1 MKKFLTF
8 FTMMFALL
16 GFSIPASAAD
26 YTVYVDVSA
35 KGWSDCY
42 IKTQWK
48 NSSNQEGWNL
58 PSGLTKDQLSNG
70 VYKFSFSYD
79 NLNAVI
85 FSNNNNIS
93 KDEDVVCDGTSNV
106 GWFMPSKS
114 DNWRFRTGSLIT
126 LSAGTSNSAT
136 VSDNYTPPTVQ
147 TPPYIFI
154 DGAPHAFTEEGTNW
168 VYTVDA
174 GSAAKTFRL
183 QTTDSD
189 TSLDNTKT
197 MAAYTVIYGGT
208 TALTSSII
216 SNETIYRY
224 GDSNYAGNYTARSG
238 YTYKLSIGKTG
249 YANAKAE
256 EGNNSL
262 TWTVTPT
269 EAKPATPVLPASAT
283 NNVIFIPA
291 VSGDAAIYY
300 TETATGDPSRD
311 TWEPYDPDNGIDLEK
326 GYTTI
331 RAAAYKDGL
340 GWSDVA
346 AAKTYKYDLPEVKIE
361 IDVHTGKATLTPL
374 VALNTLPASANA
386 VILYSCG
393 PDAPNKVYTP
403 GTPVDMLNECTVDGA
418 TRYPIKALVRA
429 WGDGDGSVA
438 VANQSVDS
446 DVRNAQW
453 IGPAAVR
460 RICLWSYGPTGNPIR
475 VGEFTKQ
482 DEETYILS
490 YSPISGTNTGD
501 ATQHYYIRVVMNHD
515 EPNNVASDAGGTFY
529 SLGNANEVVNV
540 ASGTEYT
547 SFNLFAP
554 SKSDTRGMFFDGADR
569 DAVKLTLKGDLDTF
583 DHIIDGVKVPCKR
596 FIPNSIVPEWNPE
609 ASIKSVQFKDA
620 AGNVLCTLTQNL
632 GTGEDNYWTGVTTR
646 DLKAAQNNQPA
657 DAKYYF
663 VAETKDG
670 YKYYSLGTDSNYW
683 LDYGRYDSN
692 TTPSPST
699 SASQGNYFCVR
710 DASGLAEVAISF
722 AGSTASKISIS
733 PYTDTKQMDIS
744 GDPKAPAIIGY
755 GSEVGSWDENSAR
768 EFNKSETLGG
778 WVYTFTATQSTA
790 EYLIYGSKG
799 NLYAPIGL
807 QLGSPNTTVWRQVPS
822 DLDANGKSRYAAKLP
837 GLQVGARYRLHL
849 EDAGSDVRISIEPL
863 PETIRK
869 IKKVE
874 LINRTSGNTVGEF
887 TYDADKNTWNLY
899 PLSWNGNP
907 SNGNV
912 YSDSFYVKATMGYD
926 GGSEESDVIR
936 YIGWSATVD
945 DYQCASI
952 SQYSNKPVT
961 YANVAFNKNFKVR
974 VNGDYY
980 VQVAF
985 DENALSAVW
994 MGVSTTELTPSV
1006 IPTINRVA
1014 WSLSD
1019 DKILAPGDTKYFYMS
1034 AIQNDN
1040 RLSPEWELLKEGGKY
1055 VLDNFVVV
1063 PAAQFVIRA
1072 VHKSDDGKLTVTDW
1086 GYKDAK
1092 GSSAT
1097 PYHIYATK
1105 QDFNLDNIEGGV
1117 PADAKIPA
1125 KFTMSAGCERGFFW
1139 NVGASMV
1146 RLEFDPSAD
1155 TDNLTAT
1162 IDFSYPSTLQQ
1173 APKHG
1178 FPWVGLTSSN
1188 IQALSGSNQKYQFT
1202 ANLGHNGIS
1211 EEDLANIGVDSKDEL
1226 QSAFTNA
1233 FIQWSEDGKP
1243 YIYDRHVS
1251 DTDANGKRIYYFD
1264 GTPGSDNR
1272 ATTEKPD
1279 VEHVMNSTIL
1289 PPRTAPQFKMITT
1302 KGVTTPDAD
1311 ALTFKYVGTET
1322 RTFTHN
1328 GNTTRAT
1335 KFAVY
1340 EIENIELQGMFKVF
1354 TGYGARTYGE
1364 TTNGLSWFPN
1374 WGVGTQ
1380 SGGNAYANMP
1390 ITSTVSLPMN
1400 GGGQIIKT
1408 DNGKEISTKEWTHC
1422 NYGNSKDFV
1431 DDNKAGQYFR
1441 LDNAQYVSKLRF
1453 YLALECDTDDRNS
1466 NTFHNPE
1473 GTEAHYYNDGRNYSW
1488 LDVKFEAERPVI
1500 QLNKQGSNTG
1510 VARYWLNA
1518 PKAADKPNVM
1528 FYRTKLIQID
1538 PETFKYDETSG
1549 DILAGQIG
1557 KPVISPDYPCEEPY
1571 KNYIEEKTTSIANL
1585 PEGTYVAFIYDIDYQ
1600 AKEGLTIDPTHKW
1613 NISHPITIFS
1623 VKQGEIRGAQR
1634 VGEKNG
1640 AKVYHPAVRVT
1651 PDIQKV
1657 IKGLP
1662 SGITLDKVSAT
1673 VTVGNLRADSQIL
1686 TTDDKPIEKK
1696 DAQDPAAT
1704 DIYYVVT
1711 QEYKSPEANGGV
1723 EQEGKAV
1730 VYYPNGYLTADR
1742 AALQEFVVFKS
1753 RLNALTHLTLEV
1765 AVEGAD
1771 NPEPVPAEAMT
1782 YMPAGKLYGSLV
1794 AQKKEDGDVKFNSL
1808 AVTTQDDLPADEIR
1822 DGYAR
1827 IRYADRYADD
1837 APCYIGSM
1845 DGTGVFA
1852 QVYYVSKDATGA
1864 EVDIPL
1870 FDEDALLDMKAN
1882 PDDNLIYT
1890 AKRLKIGG
1898 IPYVTEND
1906 ATDDLATDINGDAL
1920 MLRHD
1925 QNAKFKVVLTYK
1937 NEGIDMPVVT
1947 TRTLDTELTYGEE
1960 NLTSPRQGLH
1970 DVLTQADADARLTDE
1985 TVAKDVT
1992 AVSERYVENYGGLF
2006 TNIEDA
2012 HVALHAVE
2020 KNNALVGDR
2029 SLRKWY
2035 MDHGDKWIGTE
2046 DLNPFNP
2053 GNHLAIG
2060 NAKNGTTDTYA
2071 APEEVHPLLRG
2082 TKVESTDGFR
2092 NDSELNNAWWNHNA
2106 LVAPEFHEADQI
2118 NGTLTIE
2125 GGKVTGFTPGSAHP
2139 KNHRAYWAGVKP
2151 GNSDKYQVWD
2161 GGYVIQAPEGFD
2173 VDIRDPQHG
2182 YYGMS
2187 NHFSTKRSGF
2197 YLGEMPLDANDVTA
2211 VLGRGNGMGSGSF
2224 TEDQRSQFYEDA
2236 AAVHA
2241 KAMEFHK
2248 YSEAINAAVNA
2259 GNSSVTV
2266 GNNTY
2271 PINWNKEYIW
2281 DYDPIYD
2288 VREKAAFEPQTAGGL
2303 SPAEELF
2310 ETADRHMFFKVRH
2323 INHESWFVPGASVA
2337 EGTLKTQPL
2346 WAAFEND
2353 AKFQA
2358 AATPTAKDNYV
2369 MSQLRVNPEDYC
2381 PLAYDVRYT
2390 YPFLTSDKFVTAENY
2405 DNSKNGARRKARS
2418 TEPGAIKTAL
2428 DGVGEGDVDDIVARD
2443 KGRVSF
2449 FGYVSP
2455 EDVVPTA
2462 ISDVNDDIRGKGF
2475 SIVYNRAAGT
2485 VTVKAEG
2492 KTLENAAVYDAS
2504 GASLVTGTSADRID
2518 DSTIV
2523 LDVRNIA
2530 RGAYV
2535 VSTNL
2540 GGAKFMK

>member
-8 FTMMFALL
+8 FAMMFALL
-16 GFSIPASAAD
+16 GFSIPASA
-26 YTVYVDVSA
+26 YNQTVYVDTEWNSWTDPIYVKAKHSTGGWGKPSQACSHVEGTIYKIEFQYDDLDNLTQVMFSTNDNTGDVDTAGSA
-35 KGWSDCY
+35 NRNCGPFTKGGSDANRTY
-42 IKTQWK
+42 TNGKLYKRWYNK
-48 NSSNQEGWNL
+48 DSSNDGATI
-58 PSGLTKDQLSNG
+58 SDYAASSN
-70 VYKFSFSYD
+70 
-79 NLNAVI
+79 
-85 FSNNNNIS
+85 
-93 KDEDVVCDGTSNV
+93 
-106 GWFMPSKS
+106 
-114 DNWRFRTGSLIT
+114 
-126 LSAGTSNSAT
+126 
-136 VSDNYTPPTVQ
+136 
-147 TPPYIFI
+147 PPYIYI
-154 DGAPHAFTEEGTNW
+154 DGASHAFTAEGTSW

-174 GSAAKTFRL
+174 SSGSKEFRL
-183 QTTDSD
+183 QNKDD
-189 TSLDNTKT
+189 D
-197 MAAYTVIYGGT
+197 
-208 TALTSSII
+208 TALGTNVVNTALVPSGLGHEATSNI
-216 SNETIYRY
+216 SSTTSCTLVEY
-224 GDSNYAGNYTARSG
+224 GNFSGRLVVDKNYI
-238 YTYKLSIGKTG
+238 YKLSINSGLSSMTITKT
-249 YANAKAE
+249 A
-256 EGNNSL
+256 S
-262 TWTVTPT
+262 
-269 EAKPATPVLPASAT
+269 KPATPVLPASAT
-283 NNVIFIPA
+283 NNKIVIPA
-291 VSGDAAIYY
+291 VSGATVYY
-300 TETATGDPSRD
+300 TETATGDPSVD
-311 TWEPYDPDNGIDLEK
+311 SWTEYPAGGIALEK

-331 RAAAYKDGL
+331 RAAAYKEGL

-346 AAKTYKYDLPEVKIE
+346 AAKTYKYDLPEVE
-361 IDVHTGKATLTPL
+361 ISIDLHTGKATLTPL

-403 GTPVDMLNECTVDGA
+403 GTPVDMKTECTVEGA

-446 DVRNAQW
+446 DVRNDQW
-453 IGPAAVR
+453 VGPAAVR
-460 RICLWSYGPTGNPIR
+460 RICLWSYTSGKSPVR

-482 DEETYILS
+482 DDKTYVLS
-490 YSPISGTNTGD
+490 YSPISGTDSSD
-501 ATQHYYIRVVMNHD
+501 ASQHYFIRVVMNHD

-529 SLGNANEVVNV
+529 SLGNANEVVSV
-540 ASGTEYT
+540 VSGTEYN
-547 SFNLFAP
+547 SFNRFTP
-554 SKSDTRGMFFDGADR
+554 SASDTRGMFFDGADR
-569 DAVKLTLKGDLDTF
+569 DAVKLTLKGDLDNYILEGSTTECF
-583 DHIIDGVKVPCKR
+583 R
-596 FIPNSIVPEWNPE
+596 FVPNSIVPEWNPD
-609 ASIKSVQFKDA
+609 ANIKSVELRDA
-620 AGNVLCTLTQNL
+620 NNKLLCTLTQAL
-632 GTGEDNYWTGVTTR
+632 GTGEENYWTGVTIEALKKATNEDKDTR
-646 DLKAAQNNQPA
+646 FC
-657 DAKYYF
+657 F
-663 VAETKDG
+663 VADTKDG
-670 YKYYSLGTDSNYW
+670 KKYYSIGEQYNYW
-683 LDYGRYDSN
+683 VNYGRYDS
-692 TTPSPST
+692 TTSHKPST
-699 SASQGNYFCVR
+699 SSASDHYFSVNETS
-710 DASGLAEVAISF
+710 AIAEVAIAF
-722 AGSTASKISIS
+722 DGTTASKISIS
-733 PYTDTKQMDIS
+733 PYTNTKQMDIS
-744 GDPKAPAIIGY
+744 GDPNAPAITGY
-755 GSEVGSWDENSAR
+755 GSEVGSWDSTR
-768 EFNKSETLGG
+768 EFNHSETLGG
-778 WVYTFTATQSTA
+778 WVYTFTATQSTP

-807 QLGSPNTTVWRQVPS
+807 QIGSPRTTVWRQVPS
-822 DLDANGKSRYAAKLP
+822 GLDANGKKGYAAKLS
-837 GLQVGARYRLHL
+837 GLQVGARYRLIL
-849 EDAGSDVRISIEPL
+849 KEVGNDVQISIEAL
-863 PETIRK
+863 PESVRK

-874 LINRTSGNTVGEF
+874 LVNRTSGNTVVGEF
-887 TYDADKNTWNLY
+887 TQNTENGTWDFY
-899 PLSWNGNP
+899 PLSWTGNP
-907 SNGNV
+907 SNSSV
-912 YSDSFYVKATMGYD
+912 YSDAYYVKVTLGYEGEGD
-926 GGSEESDVIR
+926 ASDYVR
-936 YIGWSATVD
+936 YVGWSASVN
-945 DYQCASI
+945 DYQLESI
-952 SQYSNKPVT
+952 SQYSNKAYT
-961 YANVAFNKNFKVR
+961 YSNVNDNHNFKVR

-985 DENALSAVW
+985 DEATFTAGW
-994 MGVSTTELTPSV
+994 MGVATSKLTPSF
-1006 IPTINRVA
+1006 IPQVNCVA

-1034 AIQNDN
+1034 AMQNDN
-1040 RLSPEWELLKEGGKY
+1040 RLSPEWELVKEGGKY
-1055 VLDNFVVV
+1055 VLDNFVVI

-1072 VHKSDDGKLTVTDW
+1072 VSKSASGQLTVTDW
-1086 GYKDAK
+1086 GYD
-1092 GSSAT
+1092 GSV
-1097 PYHIYATK
+1097 PYHIYATG
-1105 QDFNLDNIEGGV
+1105 QDFNIDKVDGLN
-1117 PADAKIPA
+1117 ADSKVSAP
-1125 KFTMSAGCERGFFW
+1125 FTMTAGRDRGFFW
-1139 NVGASMV
+1139 NVGTSMV
-1146 RLEFDPSAD
+1146 RLEFDPSAA
-1155 TDNLTAT
+1155 TNNLIAT
-1162 IDFSYPSTLQQ
+1162 IDFSYPSTLKQ
-1173 APKHG
+1173 APKPG

-1188 IQALSGSNQKYQFT
+1188 IQALSGSNQSYSYAAK
-1202 ANLGHNGIS
+1202 LGLSGMS
-1211 EEDLANIGVDSKDEL
+1211 ADDLKNIGIESSDDLEAS
-1226 QSAFTNA
+1226 FTNA

-1243 YIYDRHVS
+1243 YIYDRHVN
-1251 DTDANGKRIYYFD
+1251 DTDINGKSIYYVS
-1264 GTPGSDNR
+1264 GNAASDNR
-1272 ATTEKPD
+1272 ATSVRPNVD
-1279 VEHVMNSTIL
+1279 QVMNSTIL
-1289 PPRTAPQFKMITT
+1289 PPRNAPQFQMITT

-1311 ALTFKYVGTET
+1311 ALTFKYIGTKPM
-1322 RTFTHN
+1322 TFTYH
-1328 GNTTRAT
+1328 GNTTKEFMVAE
-1335 KFAVY
+1335 Y
-1340 EIENIELQGMFKVF
+1340 EISNIELQGMFKVF
-1354 TGYGARTYGE
+1354 TGYGARNYGSV
-1364 TTNGLSWFPN
+1364 TNGLSYYPN
-1374 WGVGTQ
+1374 WGVGVQ
-1380 SGGNAYANMP
+1380 KDSEPYANML
-1390 ITSTVSLPMN
+1390 ISSTQQLPMN
-1400 GGGQIIKT
+1400 GGGQIITT
-1408 DNGKEISTKEWTHC
+1408 DDGREVSTRYWNQISI
-1422 NYGNSKDFV
+1422 GNDGDYSKD
-1431 DDNKAGQYFR
+1431 DNTAGQYFR
-1441 LDNAQYVSKLRF
+1441 LDNAQYVSSLKF

-1466 NTFHNPE
+1466 KTFHNPHE
-1473 GTEAHYYNDGRNYSW
+1473 GDAANVYNDGRNYSW
-1488 LDVKFEAERPVI
+1488 LDVVMEAERPVI
-1500 QLNKQGSNTG
+1500 QLNKQGTNTG
-1510 VARYWLNA
+1510 VARFWLNQPVSA
-1518 PKAADKPNVM
+1518 EPRPKVM
-1528 FYRTKLIQID
+1528 SYKTRLYKVD
-1538 PETFKYDETSG
+1538 PDTFDYNKETGE
-1549 DILAGQIG
+1549 ILAGAEATEYG
-1557 KPVISPDYPCEEPY
+1557 DTYTLSEPY
-1571 KNYIEEKTTSIANL
+1571 NSYIEEKTTTISNL
-1585 PEGTYVAFIYDIDYQ
+1585 PEGTYYAFIYEVEYV
-1600 AKEGLTIDPTHKW
+1600 AEAGFTIKKTDKW

-1623 VKQGEIRGAQR
+1623 VKQGQIRGEQR
-1634 VGEKNG
+1634 VGDRDG
-1640 AKVYHPAVRVT
+1640 SHIYHPVVRVY
-1651 PDIQKV
+1651 PDIQTV

-1673 VTVGNLRADSQIL
+1673 VTLGNLRADSYIL
-1686 TTDDKPIEKK
+1686 DTTGNPITKK
-1696 DAQDPAAT
+1696 DAVDADAT

-1711 QEYKSPEANGGV
+1711 QEYKSAEANGGI

-1730 VYYPNGYLTADR
+1730 VYYPQGYFSVTRGNVNTQNFDI
-1742 AALQEFVVFKS
+1742 FKT
-1753 RLNALTHLTLEV
+1753 RLNALTHLTLDV
-1765 AVEGAD
+1765 AVEGAE
-1771 NPEPVPAEAMT
+1771 NPASVTAEAMT
-1782 YMPAGKLYGSLV
+1782 YMPAGQLYGTLV
-1794 AQKKEDGDVKFNSL
+1794 ADKKESGDVHFNALS
-1808 AVTTQDDLPADEIR
+1808 VTHGDEVAEADR

-1827 IRYADRYADD
+1827 IRYVDRNNGDI
-1837 APCYIGSM
+1837 PCYIGTM

-1852 QVYYVSKDATGA
+1852 QVYYVGKDATGA

-1882 PDDNLIYT
+1882 PDDDKVYT

-1906 ATDDLATDINGDAL
+1906 ATDELATDIDGTEL
-1920 MLRHD
+1920 KLRHE
-1925 QNAKFKVVLTYK
+1925 QKAKFKVVLTYK
-1937 NEGIDMPVVT
+1937 NEGIDMPEVT
-1947 TRTLDTELTYGEE
+1947 TRTKETELTYGEE

-2020 KNNALVGDR
+2020 KNNALVGSR

-2060 NAKNGTTDTYA
+2060 NAKMGAAETYG

-2161 GGYVIQAPEGFD
+2161 GGYVIKAPEGFD

-2266 GNNTY
+2266 GANTY

-2310 ETADRHMFFKVRH
+2310 ETADCHMFFKVRH

-2337 EGTLKTQPL
+2337 EGSLKTQPL

-2390 YPFLTSDKFVTAENY
+2390 YPFLTSDKYVTAENY

-2462 ISDVNDDIRGKGF
+2462 ISDVNDDIRGNGF

>member
-1 MKKFLTF
+1 M
-8 FTMMFALL
+8 
-16 GFSIPASAAD
+16 G
-26 YTVYVDVSA
+26 TVF
-35 KGWSDCY
+35 
-42 IKTQWK
+42 I
-48 NSSNQEGWNL
+48 SS
-58 PSGLTKDQLSNG
+58 
-70 VYKFSFSYD
+70 FFSYD
-79 NLNAVI
+79 GLKDVI
-85 FSNNNNIS
+85 IS
-93 KDEDVVCDGTSNV
+93 KNNDAGNRGNEGTDNV
-106 GWFMPSKS
+106 GWFSPSKS
-114 DNWRFRTGSLIT
+114 GDWYFGTDKLYT
-126 LSAGTSNSAT
+126 LSSGNTNSAKVT
-136 VSDNYTPPTVQ
+136 DYKESN
-147 TPPYIFI
+147 PPYIYI
-154 DGAPHAFTEEGTNW
+154 DGASHPFTAEGTSW
-168 VYTVDA
+168 VHTVDA
-174 GSAAKTFRL
+174 SSGSKEFRL
-183 QTTDSD
+183 QNKD
-189 TSLDNTKT
+189 DNT
-197 MAAYTVIYGGT
+197 ALGT
-208 TALTSSII
+208 NVVNTALVPDGLGHEATSNI
-216 SNETIYRY
+216 SSTTSCALIEY
-224 GDSNYAGNYTARSG
+224 GNFSGRLVVDNG
-238 YTYKLSIGKTG
+238 YTYKLIINSGLSSMTITKT
-249 YANAKAE
+249 A
-256 EGNNSL
+256 S
-262 TWTVTPT
+262 
-269 EAKPATPVLPASAT
+269 KPATPVLPASAT
-283 NNVIFIPA
+283 NNKIVIPA
-291 VSGDAAIYY
+291 VSGATVYY
-300 TETATGDPSRD
+300 TEAATGDPSVD
-311 TWEPYDPDNGIDLEK
+311 SWTEYPADGIALEK

-331 RAAAYKDGL
+331 RAAAYKEGL

-374 VALNTLPASANA
+374 VALSTLPASANA

-403 GTPVDMLNECTVDGA
+403 GTPVDMENECTVEGA

-460 RICLWSYGPTGNPIR
+460 RICLWNYGPTGNPVR

-482 DEETYILS
+482 DDKTYVLS
-490 YSPISGTNTGD
+490 YSPVSGTNTGD

-529 SLGNANEVVNV
+529 SLGNANEVVSV

-547 SFNLFAP
+547 SFNRFTP
-554 SKSDTRGMFFDGADR
+554 SASDTRGMFFDGADR
-569 DAVKLTLKGDLDTF
+569 DAVKLTLKGDLDAYTLE
-583 DHIIDGVKVPCKR
+583 GSTTECSR
-596 FIPNSIVPEWNPE
+596 FVPNSIVPEWNPD
-609 ASIKSVQFKDA
+609 ANIKSVELRDA
-620 AGNVLCTLTQNL
+620 NNKLLCTLTQAL
-632 GTGEDNYWTGVTTR
+632 GTGEENYWTGVTTEA
-646 DLKAAQNNQPA
+646 LKKAT
-657 DAKYYF
+657 DSGGDTRFCF
-663 VAETKDG
+663 VADTKDG
-670 YKYYSLGTDSNYW
+670 KKYYSIGEQYNYW
-683 LDYGRYDSN
+683 VNYGRYDS
-692 TTPSPST
+692 TTSHKPST
-699 SASQGNYFCVR
+699 SS
-710 DASGLAEVAISF
+710 ASGHYFSVNETSAIAEVAIAF
-722 AGSTASKISIS
+722 DGTTASKISIS
-733 PYTDTKQMDIS
+733 PYTNTKQMDIS
-744 GDPKAPAIIGY
+744 GTPNAPAITGY
-755 GSEVGSWDENSAR
+755 GSEVGSWDSTH
-768 EFNKSETLGG
+768 EFNHSETLGG
-778 WVYTFTATQSTA
+778 WVYTFTATQSTP

-807 QLGSPNTTVWRQVPS
+807 QIGSPHTTVWRQVPS
-822 DLDANGKSRYAAKLP
+822 GLDANGKKRYAAKLS
-837 GLQVGARYRLHL
+837 GLQVGARYRLIL
-849 EDAGSDVRISIEPL
+849 KEVGNDVQISIEAL
-863 PETIRK
+863 PESVRK

-874 LINRTSGNTVGEF
+874 LVNRTSGNTVVGEF
-887 TYDADKNTWNLY
+887 TQNTENGTWDFY
-899 PLSWNGNP
+899 PLSWTGNP
-907 SNGNV
+907 SNSSV
-912 YSDSFYVKATMGYD
+912 YSDAYYVKVTLGYEGEGD
-926 GGSEESDVIR
+926 ASDYVR
-936 YIGWSATVD
+936 YVGWSASVN
-945 DYQCASI
+945 DYQLESI
-952 SQYSNKPVT
+952 SQYSNKAYT
-961 YANVAFNKNFKVR
+961 YSNVNDNHNFKVR

-985 DENALSAVW
+985 DEATFTAGW
-994 MGVSTTELTPSV
+994 MGVATSKLTPSF
-1006 IPTINRVA
+1006 IPQVNRVA

-1019 DKILAPGDTKYFYMS
+1019 DRILVPGDTKYFYMS
-1034 AIQNDN
+1034 AMQNDN
-1040 RLSPEWELLKEGGKY
+1040 RLSPEWELVKEGGKY
-1055 VLDNFVVV
+1055 VLDNFVVI

-1072 VHKSDDGKLTVTDW
+1072 VSKSQTGQLTVTDW
-1086 GYKDAK
+1086 GYN
-1092 GSSAT
+1092 GSV
-1097 PYHIYATK
+1097 PYHIYATG
-1105 QDFNLDNIEGGV
+1105 QDFNIDKVEGLN
-1117 PADAKIPA
+1117 ADSKVSAP
-1125 KFTMSAGCERGFFW
+1125 FTMTAGRDRGFFW
-1139 NVGASMV
+1139 NVGTSMV
-1146 RLEFDPSAD
+1146 RLEFDPSAA
-1155 TDNLTAT
+1155 TNNLTAT
-1162 IDFSYPSTLQQ
+1162 IDFSHPSTLKQ
-1173 APKHG
+1173 APKPG

-1188 IQALSGSNQKYQFT
+1188 IQALSGSNQSYSYAAK
-1202 ANLGHNGIS
+1202 LGLSGMS
-1211 EEDLANIGVDSKDEL
+1211 ADDLKNIGIESSDEL
-1226 QSAFTNA
+1226 EASFTNA

-1243 YIYDRHVS
+1243 YIYDRHVD
-1251 DTDANGKRIYYFD
+1251 DTDVNGKSIYYVS
-1264 GTPGSDNR
+1264 GNAAYDNR
-1272 ATTEKPD
+1272 ATSVRPSVD
-1279 VEHVMNSTIL
+1279 QVMNSTIL
-1289 PPRTAPQFKMITT
+1289 PPRNAPQFQMITT

-1311 ALTFKYVGTET
+1311 ALTFKYIDTKPM
-1322 RTFTHN
+1322 TFTYH
-1328 GNTTRAT
+1328 GNTTK
-1335 KFAVY
+1335 KFMVAEY
-1340 EIENIELQGMFKVF
+1340 EISNIELQGMFKVF
-1354 TGYGARTYGE
+1354 TGYGARNYGSV
-1364 TTNGLSWFPN
+1364 TNGLSYYPN
-1374 WGVGTQ
+1374 WGVGVQ
-1380 SGGNAYANMP
+1380 KDSEPYANML
-1390 ITSTVSLPMN
+1390 ISSTQQLPMN
-1400 GGGQIIKT
+1400 GGGQIITT
-1408 DNGKEISTKEWTHC
+1408 DNGREVSTRYWNQISIGDDGDYTK
-1422 NYGNSKDFV
+1422 
-1431 DDNKAGQYFR
+1431 DDNTAGQYFR
-1441 LDNAQYVSKLRF
+1441 LDNAQYVSSLKF

-1466 NTFHNPE
+1466 KTFHNPHE
-1473 GTEAHYYNDGRNYSW
+1473 GDAANVYNDGRNYSW
-1488 LDVKFEAERPVI
+1488 LDVVMEAERPVI
-1500 QLNKQGSNTG
+1500 QLNKQGTNTG
-1510 VARYWLNA
+1510 VARFWLNQPVSA
-1518 PKAADKPNVM
+1518 EPRPKVMSYKTRLYKVDPDTFDYDK
-1528 FYRTKLIQID
+1528 
-1538 PETFKYDETSG
+1538 ETGE
-1549 DILAGQIG
+1549 ILAGAEATEYG
-1557 KPVISPDYPCEEPY
+1557 NTYTLSEPY
-1571 KNYIEEKTTSIANL
+1571 NSYIEEKTTTISNL
-1585 PEGTYVAFIYDIDYQ
+1585 PEGTYYAFIYEVEYVAEEGFTI
-1600 AKEGLTIDPTHKW
+1600 KETDKW

-1623 VKQGEIRGAQR
+1623 VKQGQIRGEQR
-1634 VGEKNG
+1634 VGQRDQSHI
-1640 AKVYHPAVRVT
+1640 YHPVVRVY
-1651 PDIQKV
+1651 PDIQTV
-1657 IKGLP
+1657 IKDLP

-1673 VTVGNLRADSQIL
+1673 VTLGNLRADSYIL
-1686 TTDDKPIEKK
+1686 DTNGNPITKK
-1696 DAQDPAAT
+1696 DAVDADAA

-1711 QEYKSPEANGGV
+1711 QEYKSAEANGGT

-1730 VYYPNGYLTADR
+1730 VYYPQGYFSVTRGNTQNFDI
-1742 AALQEFVVFKS
+1742 VKT
-1753 RLNALTHLTLEV
+1753 RLNALTRLTLDV
-1765 AVEGAD
+1765 AVEGAE
-1771 NPEPVPAEAMT
+1771 NPASVTAEAMT
-1782 YMPAGKLYGSLV
+1782 YMPAGQLYGTLV
-1794 AQKKEDGDVKFNSL
+1794 ADKNESGDVHFNALS
-1808 AVTTQDDLPADEIR
+1808 VTHGDEVEGADR

-1827 IRYADRYADD
+1827 IRYVDRNNGDI
-1837 APCYIGSM
+1837 PCYIGTM

-1852 QVYYVSKDATGA
+1852 QVYYVGKDDTGA

-1870 FDEDALLDMKAN
+1870 FDKDALLDMKAN
-1882 PDDNLIYT
+1882 PDDDKVYT

-1906 ATDDLATDINGDAL
+1906 ATDDLATDIDGTEL
-1920 MLRHD
+1920 KLRHE
-1925 QNAKFKVVLTYK
+1925 QKAKFKVVLTYK
-1937 NEGIDMPVVT
+1937 NEGIDMPEVT
-1947 TRTLDTELTYGEE
+1947 TRTKETELTYGEE

-2161 GGYVIQAPEGFD
+2161 GGYVIKAPEGFD

-2224 TEDQRSQFYEDA
+2224 TEDQRSQFYTDA
-2236 AAVHA
+2236 KAVHA

-2266 GNNTY
+2266 GDNTY
-2271 PINWNKEYIW
+2271 TIDWNTEYPW

-2323 INHESWFVPGASVA
+2323 INHESWFVPGGSVA

-2390 YPFLTSDKFVTAENY
+2390 YPFLTSDKYVTAENY

-2428 DGVGEGDVDDIVARD
+2428 EGVGEGDVDDIVARD

-2462 ISDVNDDIRGKGF
+2462 ISDVNDDIRGNGF

>member
-8 FTMMFALL
+8 FAMMFALL
-16 GFSIPASAAD
+16 GFSIPASAASW
-26 YTVYVDVSA
+26 VFYVDASA
-35 KGWSDCY
+35 KNWDEAYIYCGKDSNFYSCY
-42 IKTQWK
+42 QGKETSAGSKVFKFEFDWTDLYEIGFG
-48 NSSNQEGWNL
+48 NSSIGVTCEVSSVTFDGNSKVGSFKKWEGDFVDPSSSVENQCFTLG
-58 PSGLTKDQLSNG
+58 SGNTATRSENYVPVVIYPAPYILMDG
-70 VYKFSFSYD
+70 VCSQFVSSADDKNWEYKIE
-79 NLNAVI
+79 NA
-85 FSNNNNIS
+85 
-93 KDEDVVCDGTSNV
+93 
-106 GWFMPSKS
+106 
-114 DNWRFRTGSLIT
+114 
-126 LSAGTSNSAT
+126 SAG
-136 VSDNYTPPTVQ
+136 D
-147 TPPYIFI
+147 
-154 DGAPHAFTEEGTNW
+154 E
-168 VYTVDA
+168 
-174 GSAAKTFRL
+174 FRL
-183 QTTDSD
+183 QISSYTGTGQSNTVLYTEGASISKSSNNIELWLYGNSGGFIKITD
-189 TSLDNTKT
+189 
-197 MAAYTVIYGGT
+197 
-208 TALTSSII
+208 
-216 SNETIYRY
+216 
-224 GDSNYAGNYTARSG
+224 AGNYVISFSKSSNLASTSPNG
-238 YTYKLSIGKTG
+238 PHKLS
-249 YANAKAE
+249 
-256 EGNNSL
+256 
-262 TWTVTPT
+262 WTFT
-269 EAKPATPVLPASAT
+269 ESKPATPVLPASAT
-283 NNVIFIPA
+283 NNKIVIPA
-291 VSGDAAIYY
+291 VSGATVYY
-300 TETATGDPSRD
+300 TEAATGDPSED
-311 TWEPYDPDNGIDLEK
+311 SWTEYPAGGIALEK
-326 GYTTI
+326 GHTTI
-331 RAAAYKDGL
+331 RAAAYKEGL

-393 PDAPNKVYTP
+393 PAAPNKVYTP

-453 IGPAAVR
+453 VGPAAVR
-460 RICLWSYGPTGNPIR
+460 RICLWSYGPMGNSVR
-475 VGEFTKQ
+475 VGEFSHQ
-482 DEETYILS
+482 ADGSYVLS
-490 YSPISGTNTGD
+490 HSPVSGTNTGD

-529 SLGNANEVVNV
+529 SLGNDNEVVSV
-540 ASGTEYT
+540 ASGKEYT
-547 SFNLFAP
+547 SFNLFTP
-554 SKSDTRGMFFDGADR
+554 SASDTRGMFFDGADR
-569 DAVKLTLKGDLDTF
+569 DAVKLTLKGDLDDFT
-583 DHIIDGVKVPCKR
+583 HIIDGSSVPCKR
-596 FIPNSIVPEWNPE
+596 FVPNSIVPEWNPD
-609 ASIKSVQFKDA
+609 ANIKSVELRDA
-620 AGNVLCTLTQNL
+620 NNKLLCTLTQNL
-632 GTGEDNYWTGVTTR
+632 GTGEDNYWTGVTTEA
-646 DLKAAQNNQPA
+646 LPKAADNSG
-657 DAKYYF
+657 DEKFHF
-663 VAETKDG
+663 VAQTKDG
-670 YKYYSLGTDSNYW
+670 VKYYSLGNDNNYW
-683 LDYGRYDSN
+683 TLHGRYDLT
-692 TTPSPST
+692 TTPAPT
-699 SASQGNYFCVR
+699 SVTSDKYFCLKDH
-710 DASGLAEVAISF
+710 DAAIAQVAIAF
-722 AGSTASKISIS
+722 EGTTATKISVD
-733 PYTDTKQMDIS
+733 PYVEGPRMDIS
-744 GDPKAPAIIGY
+744 GNPNAPVIIGY
-755 GSEVGSWDENSAR
+755 GSEVGSWDNER
-768 EFNKSETLGG
+768 EFNRSATLGG
-778 WVYTFTATQSTA
+778 WVYTFTATQSTG

-807 QLGSPNTTVWRQVPS
+807 QLGSPSTTVWRQVPS
-822 DLDANGKSRYAAKLP
+822 GLDANAKARYAAKMP
-837 GLQVGARYRLHL
+837 GLQIGARYRLHL
-849 EDAGSDVRISIEPL
+849 TESGSDVLITIEAL
-863 PETIRK
+863 PESVRK

-874 LINRTSGNTVGEF
+874 LVNRTASNSVVGEF
-887 TYDADKNTWNLY
+887 TYDAEKSVWNYY
-899 PLSWNGNP
+899 PLSWTGNP

-912 YSDSFYVKATMGYD
+912 YSDSYYIKATIGYEGEGD
-926 GGSEESDVIR
+926 ASDMVR
-936 YIGWSATVD
+936 YIGWSATVN
-945 DYQCASI
+945 DYQCSSI
-952 SQYSNKPVT
+952 SQYTNKPST
-961 YANVAFNKNFKVR
+961 YANLSDNRNFKVR

-985 DENALSAVW
+985 DESALGATW
-994 MGVSTTELTPSV
+994 MGVATTQLTPSV
-1006 IPTINRVA
+1006 IPTVNRVA

-1040 RLSPEWELLKEGGKY
+1040 RLSPEWELVKKDGKY
-1055 VLDNFVVV
+1055 VLDNFVVI

-1072 VHKSDDGKLTVTDW
+1072 VHKSNDGKLTVTDW
-1086 GYKDAK
+1086 GYKDPK
-1092 GSSAT
+1092 GE

-1125 KFTMSAGCERGFFW
+1125 QFTMSAGCDRGFFW

-1146 RLEFDPSAD
+1146 SLEFDPSAAS
-1155 TDNLTAT
+1155 DNLTAT

-1188 IQALSGSNQKYQFT
+1188 IQAFSGSNQTYTFT
-1202 ANLGHNGIS
+1202 ADLGHSGIS
-1211 EEDLANIGVDSKDEL
+1211 ADDLKNIGVESTKEL
-1226 QSAFTNA
+1226 QAAFTNA
-1233 FIQWSEDGKP
+1233 FIQWTEDGKP
-1243 YIYDRHVS
+1243 YVYDRHVG
-1251 DTDANGKRIYYFD
+1251 DTDANGKRIYYVE
-1264 GTPGSDNR
+1264 SNDNR
-1272 ATTEKPD
+1272 ATTCKPD

-1289 PPRTAPQFKMITT
+1289 PPRTTPQFKMITT

-1311 ALTFKYVGTET
+1311 ALTFKYTGEET
-1322 RTFTHN
+1322 RTFTDK
-1328 GNTTRAT
+1328 GNTTRMT

-1340 EIENIELQGMFKVF
+1340 EIENIELQGLFKVF
-1354 TGYGARTYGE
+1354 TGYGARTYGSV
-1364 TTNGLSWFPN
+1364 TNGLSWFPN
-1374 WGVGTQ
+1374 WGVGTAENPY
-1380 SGGNAYANMP
+1380 SNILIDKTISM
-1390 ITSTVSLPMN
+1390 PMN
-1400 GGGQIIKT
+1400 GGGQIIVNK
-1408 DNGKEISTKEWTHC
+1408 DGKEVSQQRWDVV
-1422 NYGNSKDFV
+1422 NLGNNGDYN
-1431 DDNKAGQYFR
+1431 DDNAAGQYFR
-1441 LDNAQYVSKLRF
+1441 LDNAQYVSKLKF
-1453 YLALECDTDDRNS
+1453 YLALECDTEDRGS
-1466 NTFHNPE
+1466 KTFHNPE
-1473 GTEAHYYNDGRNYSW
+1473 GTEEHYYNDGRNYSW
-1488 LDVKFEAERPVI
+1488 LDVTLEAERPVI
-1500 QLNKQGSNTG
+1500 QLNKQGANTG
-1510 VARYWLNA
+1510 MERWWLNTQKDA
-1518 PKAADKPNVM
+1518 ARPKVLG
-1528 FYRTKLIQID
+1528 YRTKLVR
-1538 PETFKYDETSG
+1538 EKGTLEYDENT
-1549 DILAGQIG
+1549 G
-1557 KPVISPDYPCEEPY
+1557 KLVEGTFDAVSETPHSESNGN
-1571 KNYIEEKTTSIANL
+1571 NYIEEKSYSLSNL
-1585 PEGTYVAFIYDIDYQ
+1585 PEGTYYAFIYVDYEDVAGTDI
-1600 AKEGLTIDPTHKW
+1600 KPTDRW

-1651 PDIQKV
+1651 PDIQTV

-1662 SGITLDKVSAT
+1662 SGITLDQVSAK

-1686 TTDDKPIEKK
+1686 TTDDKAIEKK
-1696 DAQDPAAT
+1696 DAVDPAAT

-1711 QEYKSPEANGGV
+1711 QEYKSAEDNGGK

-1765 AVEGAD
+1765 AVESAD
-1771 NPEPVPAEAMT
+1771 NPEPVTAEVMT

-1794 AQKKEDGDVKFNSL
+1794 AQKKEDGDVKFNAL
-1808 AVTTQDDLPADEIR
+1808 AVTTQDDLPANEAR

-1852 QVYYVSKDATGA
+1852 QVYYVGKNASGA
-1864 EVDIPL
+1864 EVDVPL

-1882 PDDNLIYT
+1882 PDDDLIYT

-1925 QNAKFKVVLTYK
+1925 QKAKFKVVLTYK

-1960 NLTSPRQGLH
+1960 NLTSPRQGLK

-2020 KNNALVGDR
+2020 KNNALVGSR

-2035 MDHGDKWIGTE
+2035 MDHGDKWPGTE

-2060 NAKNGTTDTYA
+2060 NAKNNGSTDTYA
-2071 APEEVHPLLRG
+2071 NADEVHPMLRNSA
-2082 TKVESTDGFR
+2082 TKVTSTDGFR
-2092 NDSELNNAWWNHNA
+2092 NDSKLNNAWWNHNA

-2125 GGKVTGFTPGSAHP
+2125 GGKVTGFTSGSAHP

-2161 GGYVIQAPEGFD
+2161 GGYVIKAPEGFD

-2337 EGTLKTQPL
+2337 EGSLKTQPL

-2390 YPFLTSDKFVTAENY
+2390 YPFLTSDKYVTAENY

-2462 ISDVNDDIRGKGF
+2462 ISDVNDDIRGNGF

>member
-8 FTMMFALL
+8 FAMMFALL

-42 IKTQWK
+42 LKTHYSD
-48 NSSNQEGWNL
+48 NANEGWHIPTVTKSSLGN
-58 PSGLTKDQLSNG
+58 GL
-70 VYKFSFSYD
+70 YKFVFSYD
-79 NLNAVI
+79 GLKDVI
-85 FSNNNNIS
+85 IS
-93 KDEDVVCDGTSNV
+93 KNNDADNRGNEGTDNV
-106 GWFMPSKS
+106 GWFSPSKS
-114 DNWRFRTGSLIT
+114 GDWYFGTDKLYT
-126 LSAGTSNSAT
+126 LSSGNTNSAKVT
-136 VSDNYTPPTVQ
+136 DYKESN
-147 TPPYIFI
+147 PPYIYI
-154 DGAPHAFTEEGTNW
+154 DGASHPFTAEGTSW
-168 VYTVDA
+168 VHTVDA
-174 GSAAKTFRL
+174 SSGSKEFRL
-183 QTTDSD
+183 QNKD
-189 TSLDNTKT
+189 DNT
-197 MAAYTVIYGGT
+197 ALGT
-208 TALTSSII
+208 NVVNTALVPDGLGHEATSNI
-216 SNETIYRY
+216 SSTTSCALIEY
-224 GDSNYAGNYTARSG
+224 GNFSGRLVVDNG
-238 YTYKLSIGKTG
+238 YTYKLIINSGLSSMTITKT
-249 YANAKAE
+249 A
-256 EGNNSL
+256 S
-262 TWTVTPT
+262 
-269 EAKPATPVLPASAT
+269 KPATPVLPASAT
-283 NNVIFIPA
+283 NNKIAIPA
-291 VSGDAAIYY
+291 VSGATVYY
-300 TETATGDPSRD
+300 TEAATGDPSVD
-311 TWEPYDPDNGIDLEK
+311 SWTEYPADGIALEK

-331 RAAAYKDGL
+331 RAAAYKEGL

-374 VALNTLPASANA
+374 VALSTLPASANA

-403 GTPVDMLNECTVDGA
+403 GTPVDMENECTVEGA

-460 RICLWSYGPTGNPIR
+460 RICLWNYGPTGNPVR

-482 DEETYILS
+482 DDKTYVLS
-490 YSPISGTNTGD
+490 YSPVSGTNTGD

-529 SLGNANEVVNV
+529 SLGNANEVVSV

-547 SFNLFAP
+547 SFNRFTP
-554 SKSDTRGMFFDGADR
+554 SASDTRGMFFDGADR
-569 DAVKLTLKGDLDTF
+569 DAVKLTLKGDLDAYTLE
-583 DHIIDGVKVPCKR
+583 GSTTECSR
-596 FIPNSIVPEWNPE
+596 FVPNSIVPEWNPD
-609 ASIKSVQFKDA
+609 ANIKSVELRDA
-620 AGNVLCTLTQNL
+620 NNKLLCTLTQAL
-632 GTGEDNYWTGVTTR
+632 GTGEENYWTGVTTEA
-646 DLKAAQNNQPA
+646 LKKAT
-657 DAKYYF
+657 DSGGDTRFCF
-663 VAETKDG
+663 VADTKDG
-670 YKYYSLGTDSNYW
+670 KKYYSIGEQYNYW
-683 LDYGRYDSN
+683 VNYGRYDS
-692 TTPSPST
+692 TTSHKPST
-699 SASQGNYFCVR
+699 SS
-710 DASGLAEVAISF
+710 ASGHYFSVNETSAIAEVAIAF
-722 AGSTASKISIS
+722 DGTTASKISIS
-733 PYTDTKQMDIS
+733 PYTNTKQMDIS
-744 GDPKAPAIIGY
+744 GTPNAPAITGY
-755 GSEVGSWDENSAR
+755 GSEVGSWDSTH
-768 EFNKSETLGG
+768 EFNHSVTLGG
-778 WVYTFTATQSTA
+778 WVYTFTATQSTP

-807 QLGSPNTTVWRQVPS
+807 QIGSPHTTVWRQVPS
-822 DLDANGKSRYAAKLP
+822 GLDANGKKRYAAKLS
-837 GLQVGARYRLHL
+837 GLQVGARYRLIL
-849 EDAGSDVRISIEPL
+849 KEVGNDVQISIEAL
-863 PETIRK
+863 PESVRK

-874 LINRTSGNTVGEF
+874 LVNRTSGNTVVGEF
-887 TYDADKNTWNLY
+887 TQNTENGTWDFY
-899 PLSWNGNP
+899 PLSWTGNP
-907 SNGNV
+907 SNSSV
-912 YSDSFYVKATMGYD
+912 YSDAYYVKVTLGYEGEGD
-926 GGSEESDVIR
+926 ASDYVR
-936 YIGWSATVD
+936 YVGWSASVN
-945 DYQCASI
+945 DYQLESI
-952 SQYSNKPVT
+952 SQYSNKAYT
-961 YANVAFNKNFKVR
+961 YSNVNDNHNFKVR

-985 DENALSAVW
+985 DEATFTAGW
-994 MGVSTTELTPSV
+994 MGVATSKLTPSF
-1006 IPTINRVA
+1006 IPQVNRVA

-1019 DKILAPGDTKYFYMS
+1019 DRILVPGDTKYFYMS
-1034 AIQNDN
+1034 AMQNDN
-1040 RLSPEWELLKEGGKY
+1040 RLSPEWELVKEGGKY
-1055 VLDNFVVV
+1055 VLDNFVVI

-1072 VHKSDDGKLTVTDW
+1072 VSKSQTGQLTVTDW
-1086 GYKDAK
+1086 GYN
-1092 GSSAT
+1092 GSV
-1097 PYHIYATK
+1097 PYHIYATG
-1105 QDFNLDNIEGGV
+1105 QDFNIDKVEGLN
-1117 PADAKIPA
+1117 ADSKVSAP
-1125 KFTMSAGCERGFFW
+1125 FTMTAGRDRGFFW
-1139 NVGASMV
+1139 NVGTSMV
-1146 RLEFDPSAD
+1146 RLEFDPSAA
-1155 TDNLTAT
+1155 TNNLIAT
-1162 IDFSYPSTLQQ
+1162 IDFSYPSTLKQ
-1173 APKHG
+1173 APKPG

-1188 IQALSGSNQKYQFT
+1188 IQALSGSNQSYSYAAK
-1202 ANLGHNGIS
+1202 LGLSGMS
-1211 EEDLANIGVDSKDEL
+1211 ADDLKNIGIESSDEL
-1226 QSAFTNA
+1226 EASFTNA

-1243 YIYDRHVS
+1243 YIYDRHVD
-1251 DTDANGKRIYYFD
+1251 DTDVNGKSIYYVS
-1264 GTPGSDNR
+1264 GNAAYDNR
-1272 ATTEKPD
+1272 ATSVRPSVD
-1279 VEHVMNSTIL
+1279 QVMNSTIL
-1289 PPRTAPQFKMITT
+1289 PPRNAPQFQMITT

-1311 ALTFKYVGTET
+1311 ALTFKYIDTKPM
-1322 RTFTHN
+1322 TFTYH
-1328 GNTTRAT
+1328 GNTTK
-1335 KFAVY
+1335 KFMVAEY
-1340 EIENIELQGMFKVF
+1340 EISNIELQGMFKVF
-1354 TGYGARTYGE
+1354 TGYGARNYGSV
-1364 TTNGLSWFPN
+1364 TNGLSYYPN
-1374 WGVGTQ
+1374 WGVGVQ
-1380 SGGNAYANMP
+1380 KDSEPYANML
-1390 ITSTVSLPMN
+1390 ISSTQQLPMN
-1400 GGGQIIKT
+1400 GGGQIIT
-1408 DNGKEISTKEWTHC
+1408 TDDGREVSTRYWNQISIGDNGDYTK
-1422 NYGNSKDFV
+1422 
-1431 DDNKAGQYFR
+1431 DDNTAGQYFR
-1441 LDNAQYVSKLRF
+1441 LDNAQYVSSLKF

-1466 NTFHNPE
+1466 KTFHNPHE
-1473 GTEAHYYNDGRNYSW
+1473 GDAANVYNDGRNYSW
-1488 LDVKFEAERPVI
+1488 LDVVMEAERPVI
-1500 QLNKQGSNTG
+1500 QLNKQGTNTG
-1510 VARYWLNA
+1510 VARFWLNQPVSA
-1518 PKAADKPNVM
+1518 EPRPKVMSYKTRLYKVDPDTFDYDK
-1528 FYRTKLIQID
+1528 
-1538 PETFKYDETSG
+1538 ETGE
-1549 DILAGQIG
+1549 ILAGAEATEYG
-1557 KPVISPDYPCEEPY
+1557 NTYTLSEPY
-1571 KNYIEEKTTSIANL
+1571 NSYIEEKTTTISNL
-1585 PEGTYVAFIYDIDYQ
+1585 PEGTYYAFIYEVEYVAEEGFTI
-1600 AKEGLTIDPTHKW
+1600 KETDTW

-1623 VKQGEIRGAQR
+1623 VKQGQIRGEQR
-1634 VGEKNG
+1634 VGQRDQSHI
-1640 AKVYHPAVRVT
+1640 YHPVVRVY
-1651 PDIQKV
+1651 PDIQTV
-1657 IKGLP
+1657 IKDLP

-1673 VTVGNLRADSQIL
+1673 VTLGNLRADSYIL
-1686 TTDDKPIEKK
+1686 DTNGNPITKK
-1696 DAQDPAAT
+1696 DAVDADAT

-1711 QEYKSPEANGGV
+1711 QEYKSAEANGGT

-1730 VYYPNGYLTADR
+1730 VYYPQGYFSVTGGNVNTQNFDI
-1742 AALQEFVVFKS
+1742 VKT
-1753 RLNALTHLTLEV
+1753 RLNALTHLTLDV
-1765 AVEGAD
+1765 AVEGAE
-1771 NPEPVPAEAMT
+1771 NPASVTAEAMT
-1782 YMPAGKLYGSLV
+1782 YMPAGQLYGTLV
-1794 AQKKEDGDVKFNSL
+1794 ADKKESGDVHFNALS
-1808 AVTTQDDLPADEIR
+1808 VTHGDEVEGADR

-1827 IRYADRYADD
+1827 IRYVDRNNGDI
-1837 APCYIGSM
+1837 PCYIGTM

-1852 QVYYVSKDATGA
+1852 QVYYVGKDDTGA

-1870 FDEDALLDMKAN
+1870 FDKDALLDMKAN
-1882 PDDNLIYT
+1882 PDDDKVYT

-1906 ATDDLATDINGDAL
+1906 ATDDLATDIDGTEL
-1920 MLRHD
+1920 KLRHE
-1925 QNAKFKVVLTYK
+1925 QKAKFKVVLTYK
-1937 NEGIDMPVVT
+1937 NEGIDMPEVT
-1947 TRTLDTELTYGEE
+1947 TRTKETELTYGEE

-1970 DVLTQADADARLTDE
+1970 DVLTKADADARLTDE

-2161 GGYVIQAPEGFD
+2161 GDYVIKAPEGFD

-2224 TEDQRSQFYEDA
+2224 TEDQRSQFYTDA
-2236 AAVHA
+2236 KAVHA

-2248 YSEAINAAVNA
+2248 YSEDINAAVNA

-2266 GNNTY
+2266 GDNTY
-2271 PINWNKEYIW
+2271 TIDWNTEYPW

-2323 INHESWFVPGASVA
+2323 INHESWFVPGTSVA

-2390 YPFLTSDKFVTAENY
+2390 YPFLTSDKYVTAENY

-2462 ISDVNDDIRGKGF
+2462 ISDVNDDIRGNGF

>member
-8 FTMMFALL
+8 FAMMFALL

-35 KGWSDCY
+35 KDWSDCY

-48 NSSNQEGWNL
+48 NSSNQVGWNE
-58 PSGLTKDQLSNG
+58 PSGLTKDKLSNG
-70 VYKFSFSYD
+70 VYKFSFSYGD
-79 NLNAVI
+79 LNAVI
-85 FSNNNNIS
+85 FSNNNNNS
-93 KDEDVVCDGTSNV
+93 KDEDRVCDGTSNV

-126 LSAGTSNSAT
+126 LSSGTSNSAT
-136 VSDNYTPPTVQ
+136 VSDNYTPP
-147 TPPYIFI
+147 YIYI
-154 DGAPHAFTEEGTNW
+154 DGASHPFTSEGSNW

-174 GSAAKTFRL
+174 GSAEKKFRL

-189 TSLDNTKT
+189 ITLDKTGT
-197 MAAYTVIYGGT
+197 MASYTVIYGGT
-208 TALTSSII
+208 TTLGSSII
-216 SNETIYRY
+216 SNEKIYRY
-224 GDSNYAGNYTARSG
+224 SDSSYASGNYTARSG

-269 EAKPATPVLPASAT
+269 ESKPATPVLPASAT
-283 NNVIFIPA
+283 NNKIVIPA
-291 VSGDAAIYY
+291 VSGDAVIYY
-300 TETATGDPSRD
+300 TETATGDPSVD
-311 TWEPYDPDNGIDLEK
+311 SWTEYPAGGIALEK
-326 GYTTI
+326 GHTTI
-331 RAAAYKDGL
+331 RAAAYKEGL

-346 AAKTYKYDLPEVKIE
+346 AAKTYKYDLPEVEIS

-393 PDAPNKVYTP
+393 PAAPNKVYTP

-446 DVRNAQW
+446 DVRNDQW
-453 IGPAAVR
+453 VGPAAVR
-460 RICLWSYGPTGNPIR
+460 RICLWSYGPTGNPVR

-482 DEETYILS
+482 DATTYVLS
-490 YSPISGTNTGD
+490 YSPISGTD
-501 ATQHYYIRVVMNHD
+501 ASDASQHYFIRVVMNHD

-529 SLGNANEVVNV
+529 SLGNANEVVSV

-547 SFNLFAP
+547 SFNLFTP

-569 DAVKLTLKGDLDTF
+569 DAVKLTLKGDLDDFT
-583 DHIIDGVKVPCKR
+583 HIIDGSSVPCKR
-596 FIPNSIVPEWNPE
+596 FVPNSIVPEWNPD
-609 ASIKSVQFKDA
+609 ANIKSVELRDA
-620 AGNVLCTLTQNL
+620 NNKLLCTLTQNL
-632 GTGEDNYWTGVTTR
+632 GTGEDNYWTGVTTEA
-646 DLKAAQNNQPA
+646 LKQAQGGDNANPA
-657 DAKYYF
+657 HTKYCF
-663 VAETKDG
+663 VVDTKDG
-670 YKYYSLGTDSNYW
+670 KKYYSLGTDANYW
-683 LDYGRYDSN
+683 LNYGRYDSN
-692 TTPSPST
+692 TTPAPST
-699 SASQGNYFCVR
+699 SATQGNYFCVNEPS
-710 DASGLAEVAISF
+710 AIAEVAISF
-722 AGSTASKISIS
+722 DGTTASKISIS
-733 PYTDTKQMDIS
+733 PYTTTKQMDIS
-744 GDPKAPAIIGY
+744 GDPNAPSIIGY
-755 GSEVGSWDENSAR
+755 GSEVGSWDNER
-768 EFNKSETLGG
+768 EFNRSATLGG
-778 WVYTFTATQSTA
+778 WVYTFTATQSTG

-807 QLGSPNTTVWRQVPS
+807 QLGSPSTTIWRQVPS
-822 DLDANGKSRYAAKLP
+822 GLDANAKARYAAKMP
-837 GLQVGARYRLHL
+837 GLQIGARYRLHL
-849 EDAGSDVRISIEPL
+849 TESGSDVLITIEAL
-863 PETIRK
+863 PESVRK

-874 LINRTSGNTVGEF
+874 LVNRTASNSVVGEF
-887 TYDADKNTWNLY
+887 TYDAEKSVWNYY
-899 PLSWNGNP
+899 PLSWTGNP

-912 YSDSFYVKATMGYD
+912 YSDSYYIKATIGYEGEGD
-926 GGSEESDVIR
+926 ASDMVR
-936 YIGWSATVD
+936 YIGWSATVN
-945 DYQCASI
+945 DYQCSSI
-952 SQYSNKPVT
+952 SQYTNKPST
-961 YANVAFNKNFKVR
+961 YANLSDNRNFKVR

-985 DENALSAVW
+985 DESALGATW
-994 MGVSTTELTPSV
+994 MGVATTQLTPSV
-1006 IPTINRVA
+1006 IPTVNRVA

-1040 RLSPEWELLKEGGKY
+1040 RLSPEWELVKKDGKY
-1055 VLDNFVVV
+1055 VLDNFVVI

-1072 VHKSDDGKLTVTDW
+1072 VHKSNDGKLTVTDW
-1086 GYKDAK
+1086 GYKDPK
-1092 GSSAT
+1092 GE

-1125 KFTMSAGCERGFFW
+1125 QFTMSAGCDRGFFW

-1146 RLEFDPSAD
+1146 SLEFDPSAAS
-1155 TDNLTAT
+1155 DNLTAT

-1188 IQALSGSNQKYQFT
+1188 IQAFSGSNQTYTFT
-1202 ANLGHNGIS
+1202 ADLGHSGIS
-1211 EEDLANIGVDSKDEL
+1211 ADDLKNIGVESTKEL
-1226 QSAFTNA
+1226 QAAFTNA
-1233 FIQWSEDGKP
+1233 FIQWTEDGKP
-1243 YIYDRHVS
+1243 YIYDRHVG
-1251 DTDANGKRIYYFD
+1251 DTDANGKRIYYVE
-1264 GTPGSDNR
+1264 SNDNR
-1272 ATTEKPD
+1272 ATTCKPD

-1289 PPRTAPQFKMITT
+1289 PPRTTPQFKMITT

-1311 ALTFKYVGTET
+1311 ALTFKYTGEET
-1322 RTFTHN
+1322 RTFTDK
-1328 GNTTRAT
+1328 GNTTRMT

-1354 TGYGARTYGE
+1354 TGYGARTYGSV
-1364 TTNGLSWFPN
+1364 TNGLSWFPN
-1374 WGVGTQ
+1374 WGVGTAEKPY
-1380 SGGNAYANMP
+1380 SNILIDKTISM
-1390 ITSTVSLPMN
+1390 PMN
-1400 GGGQIIKT
+1400 GGGQIIVNK
-1408 DNGKEISTKEWTHC
+1408 DGKEVSQQRWDVV
-1422 NYGNSKDFV
+1422 NLGNNGDYN
-1431 DDNKAGQYFR
+1431 DDNAAGQYFR
-1441 LDNAQYVSKLRF
+1441 LDNAQYVSKLKF
-1453 YLALECDTDDRNS
+1453 YLALECDTEDRGS
-1466 NTFHNPE
+1466 KTFHNPE
-1473 GTEAHYYNDGRNYSW
+1473 GTEEHYYNDGRNYSW
-1488 LDVKFEAERPVI
+1488 LDVTLEAERPVI
-1500 QLNKQGSNTG
+1500 QLNKQGANTG
-1510 VARYWLNA
+1510 MERWWLNTQKDA
-1518 PKAADKPNVM
+1518 ARPKVHG
-1528 FYRTKLIQID
+1528 YRTKLVR
-1538 PETFKYDETSG
+1538 EKGTLEYDENT
-1549 DILAGQIG
+1549 G
-1557 KPVISPDYPCEEPY
+1557 KLVEGTFDAVSETPHSESNGN
-1571 KNYIEEKTTSIANL
+1571 NYIEEKSYSLSNL
-1585 PEGTYVAFIYDIDYQ
+1585 PEGTYYAFIYVDYEDVAGTDI
-1600 AKEGLTIDPTHKW
+1600 KPTDRW

-1651 PDIQKV
+1651 PDIQTV

-1662 SGITLDKVSAT
+1662 SGITLDQVSAK

-1686 TTDDKPIEKK
+1686 TTDDKAIEKK
-1696 DAQDPAAT
+1696 DAVDPAAT

-1711 QEYKSPEANGGV
+1711 QEYKSAEDNGGK

-1765 AVEGAD
+1765 AVESAD
-1771 NPEPVPAEAMT
+1771 NPEPVTAEVMT

-1794 AQKKEDGDVKFNSL
+1794 AQKKEDGDVKFNAL
-1808 AVTTQDDLPADEIR
+1808 AVTTQDDLPANEAR

-1852 QVYYVSKDATGA
+1852 QVYYVGKNASGA
-1864 EVDIPL
+1864 EVDVPL

-1882 PDDNLIYT
+1882 PDDDLIYT

-1925 QNAKFKVVLTYK
+1925 QKAKFKVVLTYK

-1960 NLTSPRQGLH
+1960 NLTSPRQGLK

-2020 KNNALVGDR
+2020 KNNALVGSR

-2035 MDHGDKWIGTE
+2035 MDHGDKWPGTE

-2060 NAKNGTTDTYA
+2060 NAKNNGSTDTYA
-2071 APEEVHPLLRG
+2071 NADEVHPMLRNSA
-2082 TKVESTDGFR
+2082 TKVTSTDGFR
-2092 NDSELNNAWWNHNA
+2092 NDSKLNNAWWNHNA

-2125 GGKVTGFTPGSAHP
+2125 GGKVTGFTSGSAHP

-2161 GGYVIQAPEGFD
+2161 GGYVIKAPEGFD

-2337 EGTLKTQPL
+2337 EGSLKTQPL

-2390 YPFLTSDKFVTAENY
+2390 YPFLTSDKYVTAENY

-2462 ISDVNDDIRGKGF
+2462 ISDVNDDIRGNGF

>member
-8 FTMMFALL
+8 FAMMFALL
-16 GFSIPASAAD
+16 GFSIPASAASW
-26 YTVYVDVSA
+26 VFYVDASA
-35 KGWSDCY
+35 KNWDEAYIYCGKDSNFYSCY
-42 IKTQWK
+42 QGKETSAGSKVFKFEFDWTDLYEIGFG
-48 NSSNQEGWNL
+48 NSSIGVTCEVSSVTFDGNSKVGSFKKWEGDFVDPSSSVENQCFTLG
-58 PSGLTKDQLSNG
+58 SGNTATRSENYVPVVIYPAPYILMDG
-70 VYKFSFSYD
+70 VCSQFVSSADDKNWEYKIE
-79 NLNAVI
+79 NA
-85 FSNNNNIS
+85 
-93 KDEDVVCDGTSNV
+93 
-106 GWFMPSKS
+106 
-114 DNWRFRTGSLIT
+114 
-126 LSAGTSNSAT
+126 SAG
-136 VSDNYTPPTVQ
+136 D
-147 TPPYIFI
+147 
-154 DGAPHAFTEEGTNW
+154 E
-168 VYTVDA
+168 
-174 GSAAKTFRL
+174 FRL
-183 QTTDSD
+183 QISSYTGTGQSNTVLYTEGASISKSSNNIELWLYGNSGGFIKITD
-189 TSLDNTKT
+189 
-197 MAAYTVIYGGT
+197 
-208 TALTSSII
+208 
-216 SNETIYRY
+216 
-224 GDSNYAGNYTARSG
+224 AGNYVISFSKSSNLASTSPNG
-238 YTYKLSIGKTG
+238 PHKLS
-249 YANAKAE
+249 
-256 EGNNSL
+256 
-262 TWTVTPT
+262 WTFT
-269 EAKPATPVLPASAT
+269 ESKPATPVLPASAT
-283 NNVIFIPA
+283 NNKIVIPA
-291 VSGDAAIYY
+291 VSGATVYY
-300 TETATGDPSRD
+300 TEAATGDPSED
-311 TWEPYDPDNGIDLEK
+311 SWTEYPAGGIALEK
-326 GYTTI
+326 GHTTI
-331 RAAAYKDGL
+331 RAAAYKEGL

-393 PDAPNKVYTP
+393 PAAPNKVYTP

-453 IGPAAVR
+453 VGPAAVR
-460 RICLWSYGPTGNPIR
+460 RICLWSYGPMGNSVR
-475 VGEFTKQ
+475 VGEFSHQ
-482 DEETYILS
+482 ADGSYVLS
-490 YSPISGTNTGD
+490 HSPVSGTNTGD

-529 SLGNANEVVNV
+529 SLGNDNEVVSV
-540 ASGTEYT
+540 ASGKEYT
-547 SFNLFAP
+547 SFNLFTP
-554 SKSDTRGMFFDGADR
+554 SASDTRGMFFDGADR
-569 DAVKLTLKGDLDTF
+569 DAVKLTLKGDLDDFT
-583 DHIIDGVKVPCKR
+583 HIIDGSSVPCKR
-596 FIPNSIVPEWNPE
+596 FVPNSIVPEWNPD
-609 ASIKSVQFKDA
+609 ANIKSVELRDA
-620 AGNVLCTLTQNL
+620 NNKLLCTLTQNL
-632 GTGEDNYWTGVTTR
+632 GTGEDNYWTGVTTEA
-646 DLKAAQNNQPA
+646 LPKAADNSG
-657 DAKYYF
+657 DEKFHF
-663 VAETKDG
+663 VAQTKDG
-670 YKYYSLGTDSNYW
+670 VKYYSLGNDNNYW
-683 LDYGRYDSN
+683 TLHGRYDLT
-692 TTPSPST
+692 TTPAPT
-699 SASQGNYFCVR
+699 SVTSDKYFCLKDH
-710 DASGLAEVAISF
+710 DAAIAQVAIAF
-722 AGSTASKISIS
+722 EGTTATKISVD
-733 PYTDTKQMDIS
+733 PYVEGPRMDIS
-744 GDPKAPAIIGY
+744 GNPNAPVIIGY
-755 GSEVGSWDENSAR
+755 GSEVGSWDNER
-768 EFNKSETLGG
+768 EFNRSATLGG
-778 WVYTFTATQSTA
+778 WVYTFTATQSTG

-807 QLGSPNTTVWRQVPS
+807 QLGSPSTTVWRQVPS
-822 DLDANGKSRYAAKLP
+822 GLDANAKARYAAKMP
-837 GLQVGARYRLHL
+837 GLQIGARYRLHL
-849 EDAGSDVRISIEPL
+849 TESGSDVLITIEAL
-863 PETIRK
+863 PESVRK

-874 LINRTSGNTVGEF
+874 LVNRTASNSVVGEF
-887 TYDADKNTWNLY
+887 TYDAEKSVWNYY
-899 PLSWNGNP
+899 PLSWTGNP

-912 YSDSFYVKATMGYD
+912 YSDSYYIKATIGYEGEGD
-926 GGSEESDVIR
+926 ASDMVR
-936 YIGWSATVD
+936 YIGWSATVN
-945 DYQCASI
+945 DYQCSSI
-952 SQYSNKPVT
+952 SQYTNKPST
-961 YANVAFNKNFKVR
+961 YANLSDNRNFKVR

-985 DENALSAVW
+985 DESALGATW
-994 MGVSTTELTPSV
+994 MGVATTQLTPSV
-1006 IPTINRVA
+1006 IPTVDRVA

-1040 RLSPEWELLKEGGKY
+1040 RLSPEWELVKKDGKY
-1055 VLDNFVVV
+1055 VLDNFVVI

-1072 VHKSDDGKLTVTDW
+1072 VHKSNDGKLTVTDW
-1086 GYKDAK
+1086 GYKDPK
-1092 GSSAT
+1092 GE

-1125 KFTMSAGCERGFFW
+1125 QFTMSAGCDRGFFW

-1146 RLEFDPSAD
+1146 SLEFDPSAAS
-1155 TDNLTAT
+1155 DNLTAT

-1188 IQALSGSNQKYQFT
+1188 IQAFSGSNQTYTFT
-1202 ANLGHNGIS
+1202 ADLGHSGIS
-1211 EEDLANIGVDSKDEL
+1211 ADDLKNIGVESTKEL
-1226 QSAFTNA
+1226 QAAFTNA
-1233 FIQWSEDGKP
+1233 FIQWTEDGKP
-1243 YIYDRHVS
+1243 YVYDRHVG
-1251 DTDANGKRIYYFD
+1251 DTDANGKRIYYVE
-1264 GTPGSDNR
+1264 SNDNR
-1272 ATTEKPD
+1272 ATTCKPD

-1289 PPRTAPQFKMITT
+1289 PPRTTPQFKMITT

-1311 ALTFKYVGTET
+1311 ALTFKYTGEET
-1322 RTFTHN
+1322 RTFTDK
-1328 GNTTRAT
+1328 GNTTRMT

-1340 EIENIELQGMFKVF
+1340 EIENIELQGLFKVF
-1354 TGYGARTYGE
+1354 TGYGARTYGSV
-1364 TTNGLSWFPN
+1364 TNGLSWFPN
-1374 WGVGTQ
+1374 WGVGTAENPY
-1380 SGGNAYANMP
+1380 SNILIDKTISM
-1390 ITSTVSLPMN
+1390 PMN
-1400 GGGQIIKT
+1400 GGGQIIINK
-1408 DNGKEISTKEWTHC
+1408 DGKEVSQQRWDVV
-1422 NYGNSKDFV
+1422 NLGNNGDYN
-1431 DDNKAGQYFR
+1431 DDNAAGQYFR
-1441 LDNAQYVSKLRF
+1441 LDNAQYVSKLKF
-1453 YLALECDTDDRNS
+1453 YLALECDTEDRGS
-1466 NTFHNPE
+1466 KTFHNPE
-1473 GTEAHYYNDGRNYSW
+1473 GTEEHYYNDGRNYSW
-1488 LDVKFEAERPVI
+1488 LDVTLEAERPVI
-1500 QLNKQGSNTG
+1500 QLNKQGANTG
-1510 VARYWLNA
+1510 MERWWLNTQKDA
-1518 PKAADKPNVM
+1518 ARPKVLG
-1528 FYRTKLIQID
+1528 YRTKLVR
-1538 PETFKYDETSG
+1538 EKGTLEYDENT
-1549 DILAGQIG
+1549 G
-1557 KPVISPDYPCEEPY
+1557 KLVEGTFDAVSETPHSESNGN
-1571 KNYIEEKTTSIANL
+1571 NYIEEKSYSLSNL
-1585 PEGTYVAFIYDIDYQ
+1585 PEGTYYAFIYVDYEDVAGTDI
-1600 AKEGLTIDPTHKW
+1600 KPTDRW

-1651 PDIQKV
+1651 PDIQTV

-1662 SGITLDKVSAT
+1662 SGITLDQVSAK

-1686 TTDDKPIEKK
+1686 TTDDKAIEKK
-1696 DAQDPAAT
+1696 DAVDPAAT

-1711 QEYKSPEANGGV
+1711 QEYKSAEDNGGK

-1765 AVEGAD
+1765 AVESAD
-1771 NPEPVPAEAMT
+1771 NPEPVTAEVMT

-1794 AQKKEDGDVKFNSL
+1794 AQKKEDGDVKFNAL
-1808 AVTTQDDLPADEIR
+1808 AVTTQDDLPANEAR

-1837 APCYIGSM
+1837 PPCYIGSM

-1852 QVYYVSKDATGA
+1852 QVYYVGKNASGA
-1864 EVDIPL
+1864 EVDVPL

-1882 PDDNLIYT
+1882 PDDDLIYT

-1925 QNAKFKVVLTYK
+1925 QKAKFKVVLTYK

-1960 NLTSPRQGLH
+1960 NLTSPRQGLK

-2020 KNNALVGDR
+2020 KNNALVGSR

-2035 MDHGDKWIGTE
+2035 MDHGDKWPGTE

-2060 NAKNGTTDTYA
+2060 NAKNNGSTDTYA
-2071 APEEVHPLLRG
+2071 NADEVHPMLRNSA
-2082 TKVESTDGFR
+2082 TKVTSTDGFR
-2092 NDSELNNAWWNHNA
+2092 NDSKLNNAWWNHNA

-2125 GGKVTGFTPGSAHP
+2125 GGKVTGFTSGSAHP

-2161 GGYVIQAPEGFD
+2161 GGYVIKAPEGFD

-2337 EGTLKTQPL
+2337 EGSLKTQPL

-2390 YPFLTSDKFVTAENY
+2390 YPFLTSDKYVTAENY

-2462 ISDVNDDIRGKGF
+2462 ISDVNDDIRGNGF

>member
-8 FTMMFALL
+8 FAMMFALL
-16 GFSIPASAAD
+16 GFSIPASAASW
-26 YTVYVDVSA
+26 VFYVDASA
-35 KGWSDCY
+35 KNWDEAYIYCGKDSNFYSCY
-42 IKTQWK
+42 QGKETSAGSKVFKFEFDWTDLYEIGFG
-48 NSSNQEGWNL
+48 NSSIGVTCEVSSVTFDGNSKVGSFKKWEGDFVDPSSSVENQCFTLG
-58 PSGLTKDQLSNG
+58 SGNTATRSENYVPVVIYPAPYILMDG
-70 VYKFSFSYD
+70 VCSQFVSSADDKNWEYKIE
-79 NLNAVI
+79 NA
-85 FSNNNNIS
+85 
-93 KDEDVVCDGTSNV
+93 
-106 GWFMPSKS
+106 
-114 DNWRFRTGSLIT
+114 
-126 LSAGTSNSAT
+126 SAG
-136 VSDNYTPPTVQ
+136 D
-147 TPPYIFI
+147 
-154 DGAPHAFTEEGTNW
+154 E
-168 VYTVDA
+168 
-174 GSAAKTFRL
+174 FRL
-183 QTTDSD
+183 QISSYTGTGQSNTVLYTEGASISKSSNNIELWLYGNSGGFIKITD
-189 TSLDNTKT
+189 
-197 MAAYTVIYGGT
+197 
-208 TALTSSII
+208 
-216 SNETIYRY
+216 
-224 GDSNYAGNYTARSG
+224 AGNYVISFSKSSNLASTSPNG
-238 YTYKLSIGKTG
+238 PHKLS
-249 YANAKAE
+249 
-256 EGNNSL
+256 
-262 TWTVTPT
+262 WTFT
-269 EAKPATPVLPASAT
+269 ESKPATPVLPASAT
-283 NNVIFIPA
+283 NNKIVIPA
-291 VSGDAAIYY
+291 VSGDAVIYY
-300 TETATGDPSRD
+300 TETATGDPSVD
-311 TWEPYDPDNGIDLEK
+311 SWTEYPAGGIALEK
-326 GYTTI
+326 GHTTI
-331 RAAAYKDGL
+331 RAAAYKEGL

-346 AAKTYKYDLPEVKIE
+346 AAKTYKYDLPEVEIS

-393 PDAPNKVYTP
+393 PAAPNKVYTP

-446 DVRNAQW
+446 DVRNDQW
-453 IGPAAVR
+453 VGPAAVR
-460 RICLWSYGPTGNPIR
+460 RICLWSYGPTGNPVR

-482 DEETYILS
+482 DATTYVLS
-490 YSPISGTNTGD
+490 YSPISGTD
-501 ATQHYYIRVVMNHD
+501 ASDASQHYFIRVVMNHD

-529 SLGNANEVVNV
+529 SLGNANEVVSV

-547 SFNLFAP
+547 SFNLFTP

-569 DAVKLTLKGDLDTF
+569 DAVKLTLKGDLDDFT
-583 DHIIDGVKVPCKR
+583 HIIDGSSVPCKR
-596 FIPNSIVPEWNPE
+596 FVPNSIVPEWNPD
-609 ASIKSVQFKDA
+609 ANIKSVELRDA
-620 AGNVLCTLTQNL
+620 NNKLLCTLTQNL
-632 GTGEDNYWTGVTTR
+632 GTGEDNYWTGVTTEA
-646 DLKAAQNNQPA
+646 LPKAADNSG
-657 DAKYYF
+657 DEKFHF
-663 VAETKDG
+663 VAQTKDG
-670 YKYYSLGTDSNYW
+670 VKYYSLGNDNNYW
-683 LDYGRYDSN
+683 TLHGRYDLT
-692 TTPSPST
+692 TTPAPT
-699 SASQGNYFCVR
+699 SVTSDKYFCLKDH
-710 DASGLAEVAISF
+710 DAAIAQVAIAF
-722 AGSTASKISIS
+722 EGTTATKISVD
-733 PYTDTKQMDIS
+733 PYVEGPRMDIS
-744 GDPKAPAIIGY
+744 GNPNAPAIIGY
-755 GSEVGSWDENSAR
+755 GSEVGSWDNER
-768 EFNKSETLGG
+768 EFNRSATLGG
-778 WVYTFTATQSTA
+778 WVYTFTATQSTG

-807 QLGSPNTTVWRQVPS
+807 QLGSPSTTVWRQVPS
-822 DLDANGKSRYAAKLP
+822 GLDANAKARYAAKMP
-837 GLQVGARYRLHL
+837 GLQIGARYRLHL
-849 EDAGSDVRISIEPL
+849 TESGSDVLITIEAL
-863 PETIRK
+863 PESVRK

-874 LINRTSGNTVGEF
+874 LVNRTASNSVVGEL
-887 TYDADKNTWNLY
+887 TYDAEKSVWSYY
-899 PLSWNGNP
+899 PLSWTGNP

-912 YSDSFYVKATMGYD
+912 YSDSYYIKATIGYEGEGD
-926 GGSEESDVIR
+926 ASDMVR
-936 YIGWSATVD
+936 YIGWSATVN
-945 DYQCASI
+945 DYQCSSI
-952 SQYSNKPVT
+952 SQYTNKPST
-961 YANVAFNKNFKVR
+961 YANLSDNRNFKVR

-985 DENALSAVW
+985 DESALGATW
-994 MGVSTTELTPSV
+994 MGVATTQLTPSV
-1006 IPTINRVA
+1006 IPTVNRVA

-1040 RLSPEWELLKEGGKY
+1040 RLSPEWELVKKDGKY
-1055 VLDNFVVV
+1055 VLDNFVVI

-1072 VHKSDDGKLTVTDW
+1072 VHKSNDGKLTVTDW
-1086 GYKDAK
+1086 GYKDPK
-1092 GSSAT
+1092 GE

-1125 KFTMSAGCERGFFW
+1125 QFTMSAGCDRGFFW

-1146 RLEFDPSAD
+1146 SLEFDPSAAS
-1155 TDNLTAT
+1155 DNLTAT

-1188 IQALSGSNQKYQFT
+1188 IQAFSGSNQTYTFT
-1202 ANLGHNGIS
+1202 ADLGHSGIS
-1211 EEDLANIGVDSKDEL
+1211 ADELKNIGVESTKEL
-1226 QSAFTNA
+1226 QAAFTNA
-1233 FIQWSEDGKP
+1233 FIQWTEDGKP
-1243 YIYDRHVS
+1243 YVYDRHVG
-1251 DTDANGKRIYYFD
+1251 DTDANGKRIYYVE
-1264 GTPGSDNR
+1264 SNDNR
-1272 ATTEKPD
+1272 ATTCKPD

-1289 PPRTAPQFKMITT
+1289 PPRTTPQFKMITT

-1311 ALTFKYVGTET
+1311 ALTFKYTGEET
-1322 RTFTHN
+1322 RTFTDK
-1328 GNTTRAT
+1328 GNTTRMT

-1354 TGYGARTYGE
+1354 TGYGARTYGSV
-1364 TTNGLSWFPN
+1364 TNGLSWFPN
-1374 WGVGTQ
+1374 WGVGTAENPY
-1380 SGGNAYANMP
+1380 SNILIDKTISM
-1390 ITSTVSLPMN
+1390 PMN
-1400 GGGQIIKT
+1400 GGGQIIVNK
-1408 DNGKEISTKEWTHC
+1408 DGKEVSQQRWDVV
-1422 NYGNSKDFV
+1422 NLGNNGDYN
-1431 DDNKAGQYFR
+1431 DDNAAGQYFR
-1441 LDNAQYVSKLRF
+1441 LDNAKYVSKLKF
-1453 YLALECDTDDRNS
+1453 YLALECDTEDRGS
-1466 NTFHNPE
+1466 KTFHNPE
-1473 GTEAHYYNDGRNYSW
+1473 GTEEHYYNDGRNYSW
-1488 LDVKFEAERPVI
+1488 LDVTLEAERPVI
-1500 QLNKQGSNTG
+1500 QLNKQGANTG
-1510 VARYWLNA
+1510 MERWWLNTQKDA
-1518 PKAADKPNVM
+1518 ARPKVLG
-1528 FYRTKLIQID
+1528 YRTKLVR
-1538 PETFKYDETSG
+1538 EKGTLEYDENT
-1549 DILAGQIG
+1549 G
-1557 KPVISPDYPCEEPY
+1557 KLVEGTFDAVSETPHSESNGN
-1571 KNYIEEKTTSIANL
+1571 NYIEEKSYSLSNL
-1585 PEGTYVAFIYDIDYQ
+1585 PEGTYYAFIYVDYEDVAGTDI
-1600 AKEGLTIDPTHKW
+1600 KPTDRW

-1651 PDIQKV
+1651 PDIQTV

-1662 SGITLDKVSAT
+1662 SGITLDQVSAK

-1686 TTDDKPIEKK
+1686 TTDDKAIEKK
-1696 DAQDPAAT
+1696 DAVDPAAT

-1711 QEYKSPEANGGV
+1711 QEYKSAEDNGGK

-1765 AVEGAD
+1765 AVESAD
-1771 NPEPVPAEAMT
+1771 NPEPVTAEVMT

-1794 AQKKEDGDVKFNSL
+1794 AQKKEDGDVKFNAL
-1808 AVTTQDDLPADEIR
+1808 AVTTQDDLPANEAR

-1852 QVYYVSKDATGA
+1852 QVYYVGKNASGA
-1864 EVDIPL
+1864 EVDVPL

-1882 PDDNLIYT
+1882 PDDDLIYT

-1925 QNAKFKVVLTYK
+1925 QKAKFKVVLTYK

-1960 NLTSPRQGLH
+1960 NLTSPRQGLK

-2020 KNNALVGDR
+2020 KNNALVGSR

-2035 MDHGDKWIGTE
+2035 MDHGDKWPGTE

-2060 NAKNGTTDTYA
+2060 NAKNNGSTDTYA
-2071 APEEVHPLLRG
+2071 NADEVHPMLRNSA
-2082 TKVESTDGFR
+2082 TKVTSTDGFR
-2092 NDSELNNAWWNHNA
+2092 NDSKLNNAWWNHNA

-2125 GGKVTGFTPGSAHP
+2125 GGKVTGFTSGSAHP

-2161 GGYVIQAPEGFD
+2161 GGYVIKAPEGFD

-2337 EGTLKTQPL
+2337 EGSLKTQPL

-2390 YPFLTSDKFVTAENY
+2390 YPFLTSDKYVTAENY

-2462 ISDVNDDIRGKGF
+2462 ISDVNDDIRGNGF